1 MGIGQEIYKC
11 FHSGSFKRGWV
22 SSPILNGNINAVFW
36 RKTQLFFDIVI
47 AQVVG
52 GNYLGKNDTAYAFI
66 FGYFL

>member
-1 MGIGQEIYKC
+1 M
-11 FHSGSFKRGWV
+11 GWV